1 MIQRDEFY
9 THSDDGDF
17 EQKTRDLLLF
27 HKVVKVEGGD
37 QNAELT
43 LDNGVKLYTEGNRG
57 CGGCG
62 NGWYYLVALN
72 NCDNAI
78 TNVEACIDHDDNL
91 YCDTYRLFVYAK
103 DKKINLVQYEGEDN
117 GYYGTGYDVYV
128 NIPKE
133 TKAEI

>member
-17 EQKTRDLLLF
+17 EQKMRDLLLF

-57 CGGCG
+57 CGGCD

-72 NCDNAI
+72 NCDNVI
-78 TNVEACIDHDDNL
+78 TNVEARIDHDNNL
-91 YCDTYRLFVYAK
+91 YCDTYRLFVYAE

>member
-1 MIQRDEFY
+1 MIQRDKFY

-17 EQKTRDLLLF
+17 EQKMRDLLLF

-78 TNVEACIDHDDNL
+78 TNVEVCIDHDDNL

-117 GYYGTGYDVYV
+117 GCYGTGYDVYV

>member
-1 MIQRDEFY
+1 M
-9 THSDDGDF
+9 
-17 EQKTRDLLLF
+17 
-27 HKVVKVEGGD
+27 
-37 QNAELT
+37 
-43 LDNGVKLYTEGNRG
+43 
-57 CGGCG
+57 
-62 NGWYYLVALN
+62 N